1 MAQPYTQTHREA
13 GTKAE
18 MPAVVVE
25 NCGNFTLKWTCQS
38 YVPGKDLNIILAPGE
53 KDKFDYDYARRVFGD
68 WKIDPSESSEK
79 RIEWNG
85 MIAYTKRRSPSKDGK
100 LPQVKVYNQNGDL
113 LWDTAE
119 QMAKWLEHNA
129 ASPEVFAP
137 PANAPLGPVEMP
149 AVLKDAN
156 EKQLKALWEKAWG
169 SKMPPGIKRDV
180 AKQAIMPRLTAD
192 QMTDVLEKMYS
203 GPEPDMSQHKK

>member
-1 MAQPYTQTHREA
+1 MAQTYTQTQSEA
-13 GTKAE
+13 GVKAE
-18 MPAVVVE
+18 MPAVMVE
-25 NCGNFTLKWTCQS
+25 NCGNFTLKWTCQN
-38 YVPGKDLNIILAPGE
+38 YVEGKDLNVTLVPGE

-68 WKIDPSESSEK
+68 WEIDPATSPER

-100 LPQVKVYNQNGDL
+100 LPQVKVYDQNDNI

-137 PANAPLGPVEMP
+137 PPGAPMGDVEMP
-149 AVLKDAN
+149 KMLQDAD
-156 EKQLKALWEKAWG
+156 EKQLRALWLKAWG

-180 AKQAIMPRLTAD
+180 AKQAILPRLTAD
-192 QMTDVLEKMYS
+192 QMTDVLKEMYS
-203 GPEPDMSQHKK
+203 GPAPDMTQHKR